1 MTNIQFILKSVATA
15 AINIQK
21 TVQLLQE
28 DCTIPFISRYRKDT
42 TGNLDEV
49 QIENISKLQKEY
61 EVIVKRK
68 EAIIKSIQEQNAL
81 TPELDKKIQ
90 NSFDLQELED
100 FYLPYKK
107 KKKTKADMAR
117 EKGLEPLAKII
128 MAQNND
134 DLDFISTHYLN
145 ENVLNEEQALQGAR
159 DIIAEWINENIY
171 VRKQLRRL
179 YQRKASITTKVV
191 KSKKEEENAQ
201 KYSQYFDWAEPLT
214 KAPPHRLLAILRAE
228 NMGFVKF
235 KVEVDVNEAYD
246 IIDAVVLKSQNKTR
260 PQMQLAIEDSYK
272 RLLNPAISNEVL
284 QEAKAKADRN
294 SIPRF

>member
-49 QIENISKLQKEY
+49 QIESISKLQKEF
-61 EVIVKRK
+61 EFIVKRK
-68 EAIIKSIQEQNAL
+68 EAILKSINEQNAL
-81 TPELDKKIQ
+81 TAELDKKIQ
-90 NSFDLQELED
+90 GSFDLQELED

-134 DLDFISTHYLN
+134 DVDFMSTQYLN
-145 ENVLNEEQALQGAR
+145 DDVLNEEAALQGAR
-159 DIIAEWINENIY
+159 DIISEWINENIY

-179 YQRKASITTKVV
+179 YERKATITTKVV
-191 KSKKEEENAQ
+191 KTKKDEESAQ
-201 KYSQYFDWAEPLT
+201 KFNQYF
-214 KAPPHRLLAILRAE
+214 
-228 NMGFVKF
+228 
-235 KVEVDVNEAYD
+235 
-246 IIDAVVLKSQNKTR
+246 
-260 PQMQLAIEDSYK
+260 
-272 RLLNPAISNEVL
+272 
-284 QEAKAKADRN
+284 
-294 SIPRF
+294 